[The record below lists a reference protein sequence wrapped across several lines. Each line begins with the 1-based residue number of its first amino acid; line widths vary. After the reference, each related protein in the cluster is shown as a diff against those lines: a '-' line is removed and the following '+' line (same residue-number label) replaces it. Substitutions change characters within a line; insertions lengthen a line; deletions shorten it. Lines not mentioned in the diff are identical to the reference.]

1 MGDVGET
8 ATMSG
13 PLETLDI
20 QQGGPA
26 ARAALRSSVYAH
38 FARAIAYPDQD
49 FCERLRSGAIV
60 EPLEGGLVALGPEY
74 VAARPA
80 WPDLP
85 KISSGDDLA
94 IEYTR
99 LFDAGAGGPP
109 CPLYGGLYG
118 GARMKTMEEAVRFYN
133 HFGLKLSQTPHEMP
147 DHLAT
152 QLEFLH
158 YLAYREAEA
167 LQRGTDAGPYQ
178 RAQRDFLERHP
189 GAWIGKLMKRLEEHD
204 GAAYFRAL
212 FGRLSAMLSLEGAA
226 LRAAHPQASSG
237 TVPANGGGA
246 GESIGD
252 E

>member
-8 ATMSG
+8 TAMSG
-13 PLETLDI
+13 LQETLVI
-20 QQGGPA
+20 EREGPG
-26 ARAALRSSVYAH
+26 ARAALRSSVYAS
-38 FARAIAYPDQD
+38 FAHAIAYPDED

-60 EPLEGGLVALGPEY
+60 EPLEEGLAALGPEY
-74 VAARPA
+74 VEALPP
-80 WPDLP
+80 WPELQG
-85 KISSGDDLA
+85 ISSGDDLA

-118 GARMKTMEEAVRFYN
+118 SVRMKTMEEAVRFYN
-133 HFGLKLSQTPHEMP
+133 HFGLKLSQAPHEMP

-167 LQRGTDAGPYQ
+167 LQRGTDAGSYQ
-178 RAQRDFLERHP
+178 RAQRDFVERHP
-189 GAWIGKLMKRLEEHD
+189 GAWIGKLIKRLEEHD
-204 GAAYFRAL
+204 GAPYFRAL
-212 FGRLSAMLSLEGAA
+212 FGRLSATLSLEGAA
-226 LRAAHPQASSG
+226 LRAAHPQTSSG